1 MLCKSTVI
9 LIISLSPPS
18 EHIRL
23 TCTFSGW
30 TADAGHRSPQIHLG
44 RVPACELSAHGG
56 QDFHTGQREKGKR
69 SCLFFSFSLSFVV
82 VFLCWL
88 RNWGSPGIWWDGHV
102 CNCFPTPVRTVAHTS
117 AVVPAI
123 LAAALRLWG
132 FRWWSFLCHEDDCSC
147 Q

>member
-9 LIISLSPPS
+9 LIISSSPPS

-44 RVPACELSAHGG
+44 RVPACERSAHGG

-69 SCLFFSFSLSFVV
+69 SCLFFFFLSLFRCCVSLLAKKLRFTRHLVRWSCV
-82 VFLCWL
+82 QLFPHTCAYCRTYKCSGTCDSGSCTQTLGVSVMEFLM
-88 RNWGSPGIWWDGHV
+88 P
-102 CNCFPTPVRTVAHTS
+102 
-117 AVVPAI
+117 
-123 LAAALRLWG
+123 
-132 FRWWSFLCHEDDCSC
+132 
-147 Q
+147 